1 MAFDLFWIYF
11 VILAGSL
18 LCLNVKYYTIQ
29 ENILW
34 FVLLLYHNVVYLHCD
49 NKTTDNNKQKHTIMK
64 TFDSLNADF
73 RRAFKQAAKQ
83 GIVKFTVEGIKDDPD
98 SIYPMFEVSNNHVT
112 YYSVQRQ
119 ESVCITDMKIK
130 AVIY

>member
-1 MAFDLFWIYF
+1 M
-11 VILAGSL
+11 
-18 LCLNVKYYTIQ
+18 
-29 ENILW
+29 
-34 FVLLLYHNVVYLHCD
+34 HCD

-83 GIVKFTVEGIKDDPD
+83 GIVKLTVEGFKDDPD

>member
-1 MAFDLFWIYF
+1 M
-11 VILAGSL
+11 
-18 LCLNVKYYTIQ
+18 
-29 ENILW
+29 
-34 FVLLLYHNVVYLHCD
+34 LLYHNVVYLHCD

-64 TFDSLNADF
+64 TFDSLNTDF

-83 GIVKFTVEGIKDDPD
+83 GIVKFTVKGLKDDPD

>member
-1 MAFDLFWIYF
+1 MNFLT
-11 VILAGSL
+11 VIFCSDKINAYLCSIKITIERRQRISGIKIMTTFNSL
-18 LCLNVKYYTIQ
+18 DVN
-29 ENILW
+29 
-34 FVLLLYHNVVYLHCD
+34 
-49 NKTTDNNKQKHTIMK
+49 
-64 TFDSLNADF
+64 F

-98 SIYPMFEVSNNHVT
+98 SIYPMFEVTNNHVT

-119 ESVCITDMKIK
+119 ESVCITDKKLK